1 MTGLHELKPAAG
13 SKRPRRRVGRGDGSG
28 MGTYS
33 GKGNKGQNARGG
45 APYLFEGGQLPLIK
59 RLPHM
64 RGFTPRNRVEFA
76 PVNLAQLE
84 ALFETGADVS
94 PQILLDRRVVRRK
107 QDPVKV
113 LGDGELTK
121 KLNISAHAFSKTAR
135 EKIEKAGGTVTVV
148 ETAKGG

>member
-64 RGFTPRNRVEFA
+64 RGFTPRNRVEYA

-84 ALFETGADVS
+84 SLFEAGAEVT
-94 PQILLDRRVVRRK
+94 PQILLERRVVRRK

-113 LGDGELTK
+113 LGDGEFTK
-121 KLNISAHAFSKTAR
+121 KLNVSAHAFSQTAR
-135 EKIEKAGGTVTVV
+135 DKIEKAGGTVTVV
-148 ETAKGG
+148 VTSKGG

>member
-1 MTGLHELKPAAG
+1 MTGLHELKPATG

-64 RGFTPRNRVEFA
+64 RGFTPRNRVAYA

-84 ALFETGADVS
+84 SLFEAGSDVT

-113 LGDGELTK
+113 LGDGGLTK
-121 KLNISAHAFSKTAR
+121 KLNISAHAFSQAAR

-148 ETAKGG
+148 VTSKGG

>member
-1 MTGLHELKPAAG
+1 MTGLHELKPTRG
-13 SKRPRRRVGRGDGSG
+13 SKRARRRVGRGDGSG

-64 RGFTPRNRVEFA
+64 RGFTPRNRVEYL

-84 ALFETGADVS
+84 SQFEAGTDVT
-94 PQILLDRRVVRRK
+94 PEVLLDRRIARRK
-107 QDPVKV
+107 KDLIKI
-113 LGDGELTK
+113 LGDGEFTK
-121 KLNISAHAFSKTAR
+121 KLNVSAHAFSQTAR
-135 EKIEKAGGTVTVV
+135 EKIEKAGGTVTVI

>member
-33 GKGNKGQNARGG
+33 GKGSKGQNARGG

-64 RGFTPRNRVEFA
+64 RGFTPRNRVEYA

-84 ALFETGADVS
+84 ELFEAGTDVT
-94 PQILLDRRVVRRK
+94 PQILLERRIVRRK

-121 KLNISAHAFSKTAR
+121 KLNISAHAFSQTAR

-148 ETAKGG
+148 VTAKGG